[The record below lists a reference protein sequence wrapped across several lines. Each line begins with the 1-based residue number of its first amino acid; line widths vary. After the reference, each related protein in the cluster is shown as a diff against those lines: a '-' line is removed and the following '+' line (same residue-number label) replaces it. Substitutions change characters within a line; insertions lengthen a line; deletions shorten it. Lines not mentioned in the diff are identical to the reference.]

1 MRLPLTI
8 FPNWWIALNKT
19 AEIRWHNIR
28 MVPILHNRMEFAQA
42 VRRVF
47 EAFQPDHVAVEYPDT
62 LKTRI
67 IQGVKRLPLLSV
79 VHYEGGDGAFVYL
92 PLEPCDGQIEAVRL
106 ALAHDIPLHFIDR
119 DTESYPHDHTPMPD
133 SYAITRIGHGAYCRA
148 YMEIHGDGKPL
159 AADALREKTM
169 AYHLQKLDQSG
180 KKILFVGGL
189 SHVNGILTMLDHP
202 QAPVI
207 GRRLRE
213 KVGLAHLHRDS
224 SREIMGE
231 MPFLQ
236 TAYERHR
243 VEGETPDRF
252 EVQMALLKAAQEKY
266 WKNSKEKVSRIQ
278 LRILNRFARN
288 YALLNHKLA
297 PDFYQLI
304 VASRGAVDDNFAYE
318 VWDLGSDYPWQEPSD
333 KEKGPGLSVLRLRGE
348 DLFLDQKR
356 IRFHRQF
363 KTMRR
368 RLVPVPVKE
377 KRKRRDPEKWKKEF
391 GGESICSYPP
401 EDVAVEGYGHY
412 LQKKAL
418 QIKAAE
424 NVRIE
429 PFSCS
434 MQDGIDIRETIRE
447 WTSGKLYVKAERPFK
462 GKVGSVVV
470 IFDPDASKEGEED
483 FPWCVTWLGEH
494 SQESDMAFY
503 STPAGEVMDGP
514 GISRCQYGG
523 FMLSYPPLR
532 VYDIWRDSFFGVAR
546 NKPERLLMAALD
558 YSLEKHVVY
567 LAADPPSGWC
577 QSMAARLGKKII
589 YLPLG
594 TFSPVTLK
602 KIRQFH
608 VLDGHGV
615 RQYARQYL

>member
-1 MRLPLTI
+1 MGLPPTI
-8 FPNWWIALNKT
+8 LPNWWIALNKT
-19 AEIRWHNIR
+19 AEIKWHNIR
-28 MVPILHNRMEFAQA
+28 MIPILHNRVEFALA
-42 VRRVF
+42 VRR
-47 EAFQPDHVAVEYPDT
+47 AFDDFRPDHVAVEYPDT

-79 VHYEGGDGAFVYL
+79 VHYEEKDGAFVYL
-92 PLEPCDGQIEAVRL
+92 PLEPCDGQVEAIRL
-106 ALAHDIPLHFIDR
+106 ALSHGLPLHFIDR
-119 DTESYPHDHTPMPD
+119 DTEGYPHDYTPMPD
-133 SYAITRIGHGAYCRA
+133 SYAVARIGHGAYCRA
-148 YMEIHGDGKPL
+148 YMDIYRHRKPTTE
-159 AADALREKTM
+159 DALREKTM
-169 AYHLQKLDQSG
+169 AYHLRELDKSG
-180 KKILFVGGL
+180 KKVLFVGGL
-189 SHVNGILTMLDHP
+189 SHVNGILEALEHS

-207 GRRLRE
+207 GRRVRE

-236 TAYERHR
+236 AIYERSR
-243 VEGETPDRF
+243 LTGEMPDRF
-252 EVQMALLKAAQEKY
+252 QVQMTLLKDAQKQH
-266 WKNSKEKVSRIQ
+266 WKNSKEKISHIQ

-288 YALLNHKLA
+288 YALLNQKLA

-318 VWDLGSDYPWQEPSD
+318 VWDLGSDYPWQDEN
-333 KEKGPGLSVLRLRGE
+333 PGLSVLRLRGE

-363 KTMRR
+363 KTLRR
-368 RLVPVPVKE
+368 RLISVPVKE
-377 KRKRRDPEKWKKEF
+377 KRKRRDPEKWRKEF
-391 GGESICSYPP
+391 SGESICSYPP
-401 EDVAVEGYGHY
+401 EDVAIEGYGHY
-412 LQKKAL
+412 LKKKAL

-434 MQDGIDIRETIRE
+434 IQDGIDIRETIRQ
-447 WTSGKLYVKAERPFK
+447 WSGGDLYVRTERPLK

-470 IFDPDASKEGEED
+470 IFDPDSPKNGDEAY
-483 FPWCVTWLGEH
+483 PWCVTWLGEH

-503 STPAGEVMDGP
+503 STPAGVVMDGP
-514 GISRCQYGG
+514 GISKCQYGG

-532 VYDIWRDSFFGVAR
+532 VYDIWRDPFFNVAR
-546 NKPERLLMAALD
+546 NKPEKLLMAALD

-567 LAADPPSGWC
+567 LAAVPPSGWC
-577 QSMAARLGKKII
+577 QNMAARLGKKII

-602 KIRQFH
+602 KIRRFH

-615 RQYARQYL
+615 RRYAGQYL

>member
-1 MRLPLTI
+1 MRRLPTI
-8 FPNWWIALNKT
+8 LPNWWTALDRI
-19 AEIRWHNIR
+19 AEISWRSIR
-28 MVPILHNRMEFAQA
+28 VVPILHNRLEFAMA
-42 VRRVF
+42 VNGLFKSFR
-47 EAFQPDHVAVEYPDT
+47 PDHVAVEYPHT

-67 IQGVKRLPLLSV
+67 LQGIRRLPLLSV
-79 VHYEGGDGAFVYL
+79 VHYEGNDGAFVYL
-92 PLEPCDGQIEAVRL
+92 PLEPCDAQVEAVRL
-106 ALAHDIPLHFIDR
+106 ALAHDIPVHFIDR
-119 DTESYPHDHTPMPD
+119 DTEGYPLDHTPMPD
-133 SYAITRIGHGAYCRA
+133 TYAITRIGHDAYCRA
-148 YMEIHGDGKPL
+148 YMETYRHDKPSTE
-159 AADALREKTM
+159 DTLREKTM
-169 AYHLQKLDQSG
+169 AWHLQELEKSG
-180 KKILFVGGL
+180 EKVLFVCGL
-189 SHVNGILTMLDHP
+189 SHVNGILEMLDRP

-207 GRRLRE
+207 GRRSRE
-213 KVGLAHLHRDS
+213 KVGLAHLHRES
-224 SREIMGE
+224 SREIMTE

-236 TAYERHR
+236 ATWERR
-243 VEGETPDRF
+243 RSTDEMPDRF
-252 EVQMALLKAAQEKY
+252 RVQMSLLRAAEKRY

-278 LRILNRFARN
+278 FRILNRFARN
-288 YALLNHKLA
+288 YALLNQRLL

-318 VWDLGSDYPWQEPSD
+318 VWDLGSDYPWQTEN
-333 KEKGPGLSVLRLRGE
+333 PGLSVLRLRGE

-363 KTMRR
+363 KTLRR
-368 RLVPVPVKE
+368 RLIPVPVKE
-377 KRKRRDPEKWKKEF
+377 KRRHGDPEKWKKEF
-391 GGESICSYPP
+391 SGNAICSYPP

-412 LQKKAL
+412 LKKKAL
-418 QIKAAE
+418 QIKREE

-434 MQDGIDIRETIRE
+434 LMDGIDIRETIRD
-447 WTSGKLYVKAERPFK
+447 WSSGKLYVKSELPLK

-470 IFDPDASKEGEED
+470 IFDPDFPKDGKEN

-514 GISRCQYGG
+514 GVSRCQYGG

-532 VYDIWRDSFFGVAR
+532 VYDIWQDSFFSAAR
-546 NKPERLLMAALD
+546 NKPEKLLMAAID

-577 QSMAARLGKKII
+577 QSMAARLGKKIV

-615 RQYARQYL
+615 RRYAKDYL